1 MEPKSSN
8 TPDRELH
15 ISRLFDA
22 PIDLVWEVFTTPG
35 NIKNWW
41 GPNGFTNTI
50 HKMDVRP
57 GGEWDFIMHGPDGT
71 DYENKNVY
79 KEVVKHERIVFDHV
93 SAPKHITT
101 IVFTAQGEKTLIDWH
116 MLFESKEQFE
126 QVVKTFKADEGLKQN
141 LEKLQVYMTIN
152 AGAKKDPDVII
163 ERTYNAPIDT
173 VWEAISNRDK
183 MAKWYFDLAAFRP
196 EVGFEFSF
204 TGGKEGREFLH
215 LCKVTKVIPGKLL
228 AYTWRYDGYSGSSE
242 VTFELF
248 AEGSNTRVKLTH
260 TGIETFP
267 VIPHKDLAK
276 ENFVAGWTHILGTS
290 LKEYLEK

>member
-8 TPDRELH
+8 TDDRELR
-15 ISRLFDA
+15 ISRLFEA
-22 PIDLVWEVFTTPG
+22 PIDLVWEVWTNPDH
-35 NIKNWW
+35 IKNWW

-57 GGEWDFIMHGPDGT
+57 GGEWDLTMHGPDGT
-71 DYENKNVY
+71 DYPNKSIF
-79 KEVVKHERIVFDHV
+79 KEVVKHERIAYEHI
-93 SAPKHITT
+93 SAPRFLAT
-101 IVFTAQGEKTLIDWH
+101 IVFTANGNTTQIDWH

-141 LEKLQVYMTIN
+141 LEKLEVYIE
-152 AGAKKDPDVII
+152 KDAPVVI
-163 ERTYNAPIDT
+163 ERTYKAPIDT
-173 VWEAISNRDK
+173 VWDAISNRDK
-183 MAKWYFDLAAFRP
+183 MAEWYFDLAAFRP

-204 TGGKEGREFLH
+204 TGGKDGREFLH
-215 LCKVTKVIPGKLL
+215 LCKVTKVIPGKVL

-248 AEGSNTRVKLTH
+248 EEGNNTRLKLTH

-267 VIPHKDLAK
+267 VIPYKDLAK
-276 ENFVAGWTHILGTS
+276 GNFVGGWTYILGTS
-290 LKEYLEK
+290 LKGYLEK

>member
-1 MEPKSSN
+1 MEPKSSS
-8 TPDRELH
+8 TTDRELH
-15 ISRLFDA
+15 ISRLFEA
-22 PIDLVWEVFTTPG
+22 PIDLVWEVFTTPEH
-35 NIKNWW
+35 IKNWW

-50 HKMDVRP
+50 HKMEVRP

-71 DYENKNVY
+71 DYKNKNVY

-93 SAPKHITT
+93 SAPRHITT
-101 IVFTAQGEKTLIDWH
+101 IVFTAQGQKTLIDWH

-141 LEKLQVYMTIN
+141 LEKLQVYMTDN
-152 AGAKKDPDVII
+152 AVAIKDAPVIL
-163 ERTYNAPIDT
+163 ERTYNAPIDL
-173 VWEAISNRDK
+173 VWQAISNRDK
-183 MAKWYFDLAAFRP
+183 MAEWYFDLAEFRP

-204 TGGKEGREFLH
+204 SGGKEGRIFLH
-215 LCKVTKVIPGKLL
+215 LCEVTKVIPGKLL
-228 AYTWRYDGYSGSSE
+228 AYTWRYAGYSGSSE

-248 AEGSNTRVKLTH
+248 EEGDKTRVKLTH

-267 VIPHKDLAK
+267 VIPNKDLAK

-290 LKEYLEK
+290 LKDYLMK

>member
-1 MEPKSSN
+1 MEAKN
-8 TPDRELH
+8 DTAGRELR

-22 PIDLVWEVFTTPG
+22 PGALGWEVFTTPEHL
-35 NIKNWW
+35 KNWW
-41 GPNGFTNTI
+41 GPDGFTNTI

-57 GGEWDFIMHGPDGT
+57 GGEWDFVMHGPDGT
-71 DYENKNVY
+71 DYKNVNVY
-79 KEVVKHERIVFDHV
+79 KEVVKHERLVLDHV
-93 SAPKHITT
+93 SAPRHVTT
-101 IVFTAQGEKTLIDWH
+101 IVFTAQGERTLIDWH
-116 MLFESKEQFE
+116 MVFESNELFE

-141 LEKLQVYMTIN
+141 LERLQVYVGSY
-152 AGAKKDPDVII
+152 AAAKKNDPIVI
-163 ERTYNAPIDT
+163 ERTYKAPIGI
-173 VWEAISNRDK
+173 VWEAISNRDR
-183 MAKWYFDLAAFRP
+183 MAEWYFDLAVFRP

-228 AYTWRYDGYSGSSE
+228 AYSWRYDGYSGSSE

-248 AEGSNTRVKLTH
+248 EEGNNTRVKLTH
-260 TGIETFP
+260 TGTETFP

-276 ENFVAGWTHILGTS
+276 ENFVAGWRHILGTS

>member
-8 TPDRELH
+8 TQRELRL
-15 ISRLFDA
+15 SRTFNA
-22 PIDLVWEVFTTPG
+22 PISLVWEVFTTPDH
-35 NIKNWW
+35 IKNWW

-57 GGEWDFIMHGPDGT
+57 GGEWEFIMHGPDGK
-71 DYENKNVY
+71 DYPNSNVFT
-79 KEVVKHERIVFDHV
+79 EVVKHERIVFDHV
-93 SAPKHITT
+93 SAPHHITT
-101 IVFTAQGEKTLIDWH
+101 ITFTASGGETTIEWH
-116 MLFESKEQFE
+116 MIFDSKEEFE
-126 QVVKTFKADEGLKQN
+126 QVVKTYKADEGLVQN
-141 LEKLQVYMTIN
+141 LEKLKVYM
-152 AGAKKDPDVII
+152 ASDAEAKKDAPVVV
-163 ERTYNAPIDT
+163 ERTYNAPIDM

-183 MAKWYFDLAAFRP
+183 MAEWYFDLAAFMP

-204 TGGKEGREFLH
+204 TGGKDGREFLH
-215 LCKVTKVIPGKLL
+215 LCKVTKVIPGKVL

-248 AEGSNTRVKLTH
+248 EEGNNTRVKLTH

>member
-1 MEPKSSN
+1 MEAKN
-8 TPDRELH
+8 DDRELR

-22 PIDLVWEVFTTPG
+22 PVELVWEVFTTPEH
-35 NIKNWW
+35 IKNWW

-71 DYENKNVY
+71 DYKNRSIY
-79 KEVVKHERIVFDHV
+79 KDVVTNERIVFDHV
-93 SAPKHITT
+93 SGPQFTAT
-101 IVFTAQGEKTLIDWH
+101 IVFTPKDGSTLIDWH

-141 LEKLQVYMTIN
+141 LEKLRVYLN
-152 AGAKKDPDVII
+152 GDAAEKKDAPIVI
-163 ERTYNAPIDT
+163 ERTYNAPIAT
-173 VWEAISNRDK
+173 VWEAISNRDR
-183 MAKWYFDLAAFRP
+183 MAEWYFDLAAFRP

-204 TGGKEGREFLH
+204 TGGNEGREFLH
-215 LCKVTKVIPGKLL
+215 LCKVTKVVPGKLL
-228 AYTWRYDGYSGSSE
+228 AYMWRYDGYSGSSE

-248 AEGSNTRVKLTH
+248 EEGDSTRVKLTH
-260 TGIETFP
+260 TGIHTFP
-267 VIPHKDLAK
+267 VIPHNDLAK

-290 LKEYLEK
+290 LKDFLEK